1 VEPPAPSAPEVRAE
15 LGRQIRDFDASSL
28 LKVLHFLAYVPA
40 TLERRIRGFDVSA
53 LLDLLHFLGY
63 PSAALRRSG
72 HPTTTAQPTWL
83 HSIALP
89 EGGASGEIRLFA
101 NLGLQSGRSPLP
113 DYFRKVM
120 EDPDIGEPLAELLDF
135 LDDRLLERRFASYRT
150 ERDPTIF
157 PDFPAAKRDILALG
171 APRSPAAL
179 HWLFR
184 KVFPELR
191 ITVRRAPREIDTL
204 APNARLGLGS
214 LGSASL
220 GGRARVPVHS
230 LEVTLLA
237 EHRLSAI
244 PGPDGPLPWFDVAQQ
259 RINELVF
266 PALRGSGTTLSVALL
281 LLDSSAQAR
290 LDGGTPETRSQ
301 LGYDPLR
308 RRVPPYLGFLGLRP
322 RRERSFGP
330 GRFARRGLA
339 LLRRLLARPVSR
351 GKAAKLQLFLGPIPG
366 APTDP

>member
-1 VEPPAPSAPEVRAE
+1 MDPPAPISPETRA
-15 LGRQIRDFDASSL
+15 D
-28 LKVLHFLAYVPA
+28 
-40 TLERRIRGFDVSA
+40 LERRIRVNLKDRICEFDVSA
-53 LLDLLHFLGY
+53 LLDLLHSLGY
-63 PSAALRRSG
+63 PSGDLRRSA
-72 HPTTTAQPTWL
+72 HQTPTSQPTWL

-89 EGGASGEIRLFA
+89 EGEARGEIRLVA
-101 NLGLQSGRSPLP
+101 NLGLRSGRSPLP

-157 PDFPAAKRDILALG
+157 PDFPAAKRDLLALG
-171 APRSPAAL
+171 APRSPSAL

-191 ITVRRAPREIDTL
+191 ITVRRAPRELDTF
-204 APNARLGLGS
+204 APNACLGVGS

-230 LEVTLLA
+230 LEVTLVA

-244 PGPDGPLPWFDVAQQ
+244 PGPDGPCPWSEVA
-259 RINELVF
+259 RERLTELVF
-266 PALRGSGTTLSVALL
+266 PALRGSGTTLGVALL
-281 LLDSSAQAR
+281 LLDGSAQA
-290 LDGGTPETRSQ
+290 LLCGGTLETRSH

-308 RRVPPYLGFLGLRP
+308 RRVPPRLGFLRFRP
-322 RRERSFGP
+322 RPVRSFGP
-330 GRFARRGLA
+330 ARFLRRLA
-339 LLRRLLARPVSR
+339 LLRRLHARRIFR
-351 GKAAKLQLFLGPIPG
+351 GKPAKVQLFSGPIPE
-366 APTDP
+366 APTARKYG